1 MSNPVPGAPN
11 RDGVAMAADSSEVA
25 PPTRVPIS
33 SSGSSAATSG
43 AAAASGAPV
52 VAQVAPAPGATPSSS
67 SSGGSQ
73 AQSSQL
79 ATSSRSKY
87 RTFILTNG
95 VFEVEQRYEIRDVI
109 GQGAYGVV
117 W

>member
-1 MSNPVPGAPN
+1 MSNPLRGAPN
-11 RDGVAMAADSSEVA
+11 RDGVEVADSEIA

-33 SSGSSAATSG
+33 SSASVAAT
-43 AAAASGAPV
+43 AAAAATPAAAA
-52 VAQVAPAPGATPSSS
+52 VAQVAPAPGASN
-67 SSGGSQ
+67 
-73 AQSSQL
+73 QSTQL

-95 VFEVEQRYEIRDVI
+95 VFEVEQRFEIRDVI